1 MMYLVGWYIETE
13 AETFEDAAKEALDC
27 VISGDA
33 RVFEVMNIET
43 QEQKQVDLSMIEN
56 TDEDLSNQLELDL

>member
-1 MMYLVGWYIETE
+1 MYLVSWYIETE
-13 AETFEDAAKEALDC
+13 AETHEEAAKEDLDY

-43 QEQKQVDLSMIEN
+43 
-56 TDEDLSNQLELDL
+56 

>member
-1 MMYLVGWYIETE
+1 MYLVGWYIETE
-13 AETFEDAAKEALDC
+13 AETHEEAAKEALNC

-43 QEQKQVDLSMIEN
+43 KEQKQVDLSMINN
-56 TDEDLSNQLELDL
+56 TNEELSNQLELDL

>member
-1 MMYLVGWYIETE
+1 MYLVGWYIETE
-13 AETFEDAAKEALDC
+13 AETHEEAAKETLDC

-43 QEQKQVDLSMIEN
+43 KEQKQVDLSMIN
-56 TDEDLSNQLELDL
+56 STDEELSNQLELDL